1 MDDTGGDL
9 LLGDSDRRR
18 MRDELA
24 SLYPNSAAASH
35 LLVDIGF
42 ARNRHPLWENAVNP
56 AGWWAAVFVEFDRGV
71 AEAPYRR
78 LLVIAL
84 AEYPSNGVL
93 REIARRHGVIT
104 VPGQGQGPA
113 QGPAHTSVDAE
124 QRTVPPVDPPGGDAR
139 EPGTPAD
146 APLPGAGVLRLRGS
160 RRRLL
165 IAAGSV
171 VAAAAVPVVYA
182 LTVGGADEGADGP
195 GTTGTSAPGSSVR
208 QSPAGP
214 AGSFAGRE
222 PTVVGGHGGAVTAAT
237 FSPDS
242 TLLATG
248 GDDGE
253 IIVREAQRPDTGG
266 LRRFTG
272 GHSKWVNGLAFS
284 PGGNLLASAGQD
296 DTVKIWDVASR
307 RVVQS
312 LHGNEDAVYWV
323 GFIQDDRTVAS
334 AGEDGT
340 VRIWDLASP
349 QASGLRV
356 DTGAPLTAAAVQ
368 PGRARLVTVGKPPQ
382 GKAAGMVSLWDARNG
397 TMVGRSGETGWLTCV
412 AFSPDGMMI
421 ATGRHSEGPV
431 LLWLVGDGGVTAAG
445 ELEGH
450 AGGVLALAFAPG
462 PDGGTL
468 VTGGYDRTVRVWSGA
483 TGPAA
488 RSEPLTDPA
497 DQAAGGTTVREIQIS
512 PDGRSLLVAGEQP
525 FARLWRR
532 L

>member
-18 MRDELA
+18 LRDELA
-24 SLYPNSAAASH
+24 NLYPNSSAASR

-42 ARNRHPLWENAVNP
+42 ARNRHPLWENAANP

-78 LLVIAL
+78 LLVTAL

-93 REIARRHGVIT
+93 REIAWRHRVIT
-104 VPGQGQGPA
+104 VPGPG
-113 QGPAHTSVDAE
+113 HTTADAG
-124 QRTVPPVDPPGGDAR
+124 RGTVPPVDPPGDPSGGDAR
-139 EPGTPAD
+139 EPGAPAD
-146 APLPGAGVLRLRGS
+146 APLPGAGVLRGS

-182 LTVGGADEGADGP
+182 LTTGGTDEGAD
-195 GTTGTSAPGSSVR
+195 APGATDSGAPPSPPVR

-214 AGSFAGRE
+214 AGGFAGRE
-222 PTVVGGHGGAVTAAT
+222 PAALGGHSGAVTAAA

-253 IIVREAQRPDTGG
+253 IIVREARHPDTGG

-272 GHSKWVNGLAFS
+272 GHFKWVHGLAFS
-284 PGGNLLASAGQD
+284 PGGNLLASAAQD
-296 DTVKIWDVASR
+296 DTVQIWDVASR

-312 LHGNEDAVYWV
+312 LRGNEDAVYWV

-340 VRIWDLASP
+340 VRVWDLSSP
-349 QASGLRV
+349 QTSGLRV

-368 PGRARLVTVGKPPQ
+368 PGRARLVTVGKPPP
-382 GKAAGMVSLWDARNG
+382 GKAVGGLVSLWDARDG
-397 TMVGRSGETGWLTCV
+397 TMVGRSGEAGWLTCV
-412 AFSPDGMMI
+412 DFSPDGTMI
-421 ATGRHSEGPV
+421 ATGQHSDGPV

-445 ELEGH
+445 ELKGH
-450 AGGVLALAFAPG
+450 VGGVLALAFAPD

-468 VTGGYDRTVRVWSGA
+468 VTGGYDRTVRVWSSA

-488 RSEPLTDPA
+488 RSMPLTDPA
-497 DQAAGGTTVREIQIS
+497 DQAAGGTTVREITIS

-525 FARLWRR
+525 GARLWSRP
-532 L
+532 